1 MNMVCNTIWLAHT
14 NEQNGAIERKHQHIA
29 DMGLSMHSMTLLPM
43 NVWGNAFLTASQI
56 INILRSSII
65 QGKTPHELL
74 VHKKPDYT
82 KFRSF
87 SCACYPLLRS
97 YNLNKLNLRSFC
109 CLLFGY
115 SLCNKI
121 KATYVVILLVEYM
134 SRHVVLMK
142 ICFCSFQK
150 YWFLFKSDDAPV
162 SPIATPICNVLSPF
176 TPSIIISDH
185 ITLPTSSLHNHTS
198 SPSVTATNSSIFFI

>member
-1 MNMVCNTIWLAHT
+1 MNMVCNTNWLAHT

-29 DMGLSMHSMTLLPM
+29 HMGLSMHSMTLLPM

-56 INILRSSII
+56 INILRFSII

-74 VHKKPDYT
+74 FHKKPDYT

-115 SLCNKI
+115 SLCNKGYI
-121 KATYVVILLVEYM
+121 CRYSIGRIYV
-134 SRHVVLMK
+134 ST
-142 ICFCSFQK
+142 CSFNEDI
-150 YWFLFKSDDAPV
+150 FLFFSKILVFIQIWSCV
-162 SPIATPICNVLSPF
+162 SNCYSYF
-176 TPSIIISDH
+176 
-185 ITLPTSSLHNHTS
+185 
-198 SPSVTATNSSIFFI
+198 